1 MRIYNRY
8 ILIVTLV
15 LLLSTLVLIA
25 IGQTS
30 LSTYYIVYILEAL
43 VITELYIHFNAK
55 ARRGLNAV
63 GAILFGGFLFVI
75 CVELVHMLA

>member
-15 LLLSTLVLIA
+15 LLLSTLVLIT

-55 ARRGLNAV
+55 ARRGLSSIGAV
-63 GAILFGGFLFVI
+63 LFGVFLFVI
-75 CVELVHMLA
+75 YLEFVHILA